1 MLKVNLK
8 RQSPRVV
15 SGFNFRGQPAQL
27 NPPEHTVAAARSP
40 RLLLASESPSSPT
53 NPHSANLLW
62 NLKNLICQHVSII
75 CSITVRVSGKGQ
87 RAPLGL
93 GGGEGREGLDGR
105 RRQLHSDG
113 KTALWLGPHVGWNC
127 PGQPRNQII
136 NSDTRHSVSW
146 LGLAWKFWYGSIS
159 NLFLSSQSSEAS
171 LICVYVYVKAL
182 RHPCYSVV
190 PSLTHARTHTHT
202 SPPTP
207 TFSGLGMGA
216 SHRDLLDQLTL
227 LTLKKIALCSSI
239 RPLRASR

>member
-1 MLKVNLK
+1 MFLSYAPSL
-8 RQSPRVV
+8 
-15 SGFNFRGQPAQL
+15 
-27 NPPEHTVAAARSP
+27 
-40 RLLLASESPSSPT
+40 SESLAWARGS
-53 NPHSANLLW
+53 LW
-62 NLKNLICQHVSII
+62 
-75 CSITVRVSGKGQ
+75 GW
-87 RAPLGL
+87 
-93 GGGEGREGLDGR
+93 GEGRAEGVDVR

-190 PSLTHARTHTHT
+190 PFLTHTLTHT
-202 SPPTP
+202 SSLPHNV
-207 TFSGLGMGA
+207 LRI
-216 SHRDLLDQLTL
+216 RDG
-227 LTLKKIALCSSI
+227 SI
-239 RPLRASR
+239 S